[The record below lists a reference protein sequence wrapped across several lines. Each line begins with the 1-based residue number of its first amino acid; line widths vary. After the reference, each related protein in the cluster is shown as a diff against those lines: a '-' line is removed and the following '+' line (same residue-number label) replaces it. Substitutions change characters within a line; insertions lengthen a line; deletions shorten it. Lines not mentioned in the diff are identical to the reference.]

1 MPEKKDYVKNI
12 FGPSIMNTRELTWLK
27 TEKNRKHV
35 SQEELFQM
43 VDDYIEEA

>member
-1 MPEKKDYVKNI
+1 
-12 FGPSIMNTRELTWLK
+12 MNTRELTWLK
-27 TEKNRKHV
+27 DEKNRKHV

>member
-1 MPEKKDYVKNI
+1 MPEKIDYVKNI
-12 FGPSIMNTRELTWLK
+12 FEPSIMNTRELTWLK
-27 TEKNRKHV
+27 DEKNRKHV

>member
-1 MPEKKDYVKNI
+1 MPEKIDYVKNI

-27 TEKNRKHV
+27 EDKNRKHV
-35 SQEELFQM
+35 SQEEMFQI